1 MSLILLSQKIESR
14 KETLANIVLA
24 SVKANLRLVINQ
36 NSVTALN
43 AIEIYIDRNYGK
55 VSTEELEYFLLDVHS
70 EEYIKKQNEMELS
83 SFEINSLMYYG
94 LAGTDQAEYDH
105 LIYDFALAYLRLKP
119 EHCISLYGETFF
131 FLEDMEKLESEGGYY
146 KDWCYTPAS

>member
-1 MSLILLSQKIESR
+1 MALLILSKEVPRVEDTLAYITSTAYNKGFKLSFDERQDSNRDSVDVYISKHYQDDEEYVYLGIES
-14 KETLANIVLA
+14 EVEVIDSYDLL
-24 SVKANLRLVINQ
+24 NLEAKGNRFYRIAV
-36 NSVTALN
+36 
-43 AIEIYIDRNYGK
+43 
-55 VSTEELEYFLLDVHS
+55 
-70 EEYIKKQNEMELS
+70 
-83 SFEINSLMYYG
+83 
-94 LAGTDQAEYDH
+94 TDQAEYDH